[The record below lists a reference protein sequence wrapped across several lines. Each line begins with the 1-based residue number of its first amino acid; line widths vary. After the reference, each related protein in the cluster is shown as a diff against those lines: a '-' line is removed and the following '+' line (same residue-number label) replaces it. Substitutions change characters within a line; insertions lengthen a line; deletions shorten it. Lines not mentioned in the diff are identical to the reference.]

1 MTVITDRKAF
11 EKAAVPI
18 LATDAR
24 RAAKLV
30 ESLVPAERR
39 WVRSTGFDGA
49 PDTFAVVPDGKGGIV
64 RVLAGVADAADPWAL
79 ASLPLKLPRG
89 RYALGK
95 GPVAIAPEHA
105 AFAWD
110 LGGYA
115 FARYRKPQRKPADL
129 QVENSKRVG
138 EALDMAQAVRL
149 VRDLVNTPTEDMG
162 PEQLADVAREQAE
175 LFGGEFDEWI
185 GDELLAQNFP
195 AIHAV
200 GRAAAREPRLLE
212 IRWGD
217 ARHPRLAIVGKG
229 VCFDTGGLDIKTS
242 DGMRLM
248 KKDMGGAAH
257 ALALA
262 RLVMQRNLPVNL
274 HVLVPAVENAIA
286 GNAYRPGDVVRTRK
300 GHCVEVGN
308 TDAEGRVIL
317 CDALAYAVEQKP
329 KTLVDFATLT
339 GAARVALGP
348 ELPAL
353 FCNDE
358 VLATRLEAAADAL
371 RDPMWRLPLWRNYR
385 RLFSSDIADFSNSG
399 KGPFAGAIV
408 AALFLDHFVPEEIAW
423 AHFDLYAWNDVA
435 RPGRP
440 VGGEAQALR
449 AVLHAISPSPKGEG
463 KRAPSPLGEGRGEG
477 QRRRK

>member
-11 EKAAVPI
+11 GKAIPI
-18 LATDAR
+18 VATDAK
-24 RAAKLV
+24 RAPKLLD
-30 ESLVPAERR
+30 SLSPAEKR
-39 WVRSTGFDGA
+39 WAEAAGFDGA
-49 PDTFAVVPDGKGGIV
+49 PDTFVALPDAKGAVG
-64 RVLAGVADAADPWAL
+64 RVLAGVREAADPWAL
-79 ASLPLKLPRG
+79 AFLPMRLPRG
-89 RYALGK
+89 RYALAK
-95 GPVAIAPEHA
+95 GSLTIAPENA

-110 LGGYA
+110 LGGYE
-115 FARYRKPQRKPADL
+115 FARYRKARRKAADL
-129 QVENSKRVG
+129 QVEDSRRVAD
-138 EALDMAQAVRL
+138 ALGMAQAVRL
-149 VRDLVNTPTEDMG
+149 VRDLVNTPSEDMG
-162 PEQLADVAREQAE
+162 PQELSDVAREQAE

-185 GDELLAQNFP
+185 GEELLAQNFP

-212 IRWGD
+212 IRWGSS
-217 ARHPRLAIVGKG
+217 RHPRIAIVGKG
-229 VCFDTGGLDIKTS
+229 VCFDSGGLDIKGA

-262 RLVMQRNLPVNL
+262 RLVMQRKLPVSL

-300 GHCVEVGN
+300 GLHVEVGN

-317 CDALAYAVEQKP
+317 ADALAYAVEGKP
-329 KTLVDFATLT
+329 ATLVDFATLT

-358 VLATRLEAAADAL
+358 ALAARIAASAEALD
-371 RDPMWRLPLWRNYR
+371 DPLWRLPLWRSYR
-385 RLFSSDIADFSNSG
+385 RLYSSDIADFSNSG
-399 KGPFAGAIV
+399 KSGFAGAIV
-408 AALFLDHFVPEEIAW
+408 AALFLDHFVPESVAW
-423 AHFDLYAWNDVA
+423 AHFDTYAWNDVS

-449 AVLHAISPSPKGEG
+449 AVLAAITP
-463 KRAPSPLGEGRGEG
+463 
-477 QRRRK
+477 